1 MPAKNESV
9 FHKLNKERA
18 KWGTCTAAGILLVIL
33 SVVLLKGDAFV
44 FWTWWL
50 LALLFG
56 AVFMPV
62 TGRLFST
69 FEDRGWFF
77 SKILGIAVCGY
88 TEWLLTSV
96 NVTVFS
102 TASCVLVCAFYAGIM
117 LILAHRQSKKGMDSL
132 PWGHFRLII
141 AGELIFAAVFLLW
154 TYLAGMNPN
163 AYGTEK
169 FMDYGFMEAMMRSRT
184 LPAVD
189 MWYSEGTINYY
200 YGGQYFAVFLTKLS
214 GSRVEVTYNLMRT
227 FVAGFAF
234 ILPCSLVFQMLRD
247 EGAKKHKKISG
258 TAAKAAGAAA
268 GAAVC
273 FAGNMHYVVYRW
285 IIPLITRLRGGEI
298 PERYW
303 FPDATRYIGFDPDV
317 PDKTIHEFPC
327 YSFVLGDLH
336 AHVVNIIFVLLL
348 IGILYAYTASMRDKS
363 PDLTGGSRGILK
375 ELFIPH
381 ILAAGFLL
389 ALYQMNN
396 FWDYVIYFVVAGGT
410 ILFTNLVRQKKL
422 STAVLVTAGQA
433 AVFAGMSVLL
443 ILPFTLKFQ
452 TMVSGVALCRYHSL
466 PHQLLIL
473 WGLPVFT
480 SVILI
485 IAVILD
491 RRRDMPERG
500 IRGFL
505 GSMTYSDMFAGIL
518 ALCAAGLVLIP
529 EIVYVRDIYEEGNA
543 RANTMFKLTY
553 QAFIMFG
560 IVIGYAC
567 FRLLFMTG
575 SRILRACAVLSLIC
589 LTSTVGYAGNATKSW
604 FANSISEIKYAG
616 LYALGHLETS
626 FPEDAGAIGWLKENV
641 QGSPVVLEANGDSYT
656 GYCRVSAS
664 TGLPTPLGW
673 YVHEWLWRSDTESI
687 NRISSDVKE
696 IFTSRDPAVVKDL
709 LINYNVSYIF
719 VGEMEKEKFGGDMD
733 TEFLRSLGKVVYE
746 DSESGTMIIQVQGTT
761 KGAQVI

>member
-1 MPAKNESV
+1 MPLNNEPV
-9 FHKLNKERA
+9 LRKLKTDRV
-18 KWGTCTAAGILLVIL
+18 KWGVCAAAGALLAVL

-62 TGRLFST
+62 TGRLFCT

-102 TASCVLVCAFYAGIM
+102 TVSCVLVCALYAVIM
-117 LILAHRQSKKGMDSL
+117 LILARRQSGKGVDPL

-141 AGELIFAAVFLLW
+141 AGELAFAAVFLLW

-169 FMDYGFMEAMMRSRT
+169 FMDYGFMEAMMRSST
-184 LPAVD
+184 LPATD
-189 MWYSEGTINYY
+189 MWYSGGTINYY

-227 FVAGFAF
+227 FIAGFAF
-234 ILPCSLVFQMLRD
+234 ILPCSLVYQMLRD
-247 EGAKKHKKISG
+247 EGAKRLKRISG
-258 TAAKAAGAAA
+258 AAAKAAGAAA
-268 GAAVC
+268 GTAVC
-273 FAGNMHYVVYRW
+273 IAGNMHYVVYRW
-285 IIPLITRLRGGEI
+285 IIPLVTRLRGGES
-298 PERYW
+298 PEGYW

-348 IGILYAYTASMRDKS
+348 IGILYAFTASARDQKS
-363 PDLTGGSRGILK
+363 YLQDGRRGILR
-375 ELFIPH
+375 EIFMPH
-381 ILAAGFLL
+381 VLAAGFLL

-410 ILFTNLVRQKKL
+410 ILFTNIVRQKKL
-422 STAVLVTAGQA
+422 TAAVLITAGQA

-452 TMVSGVALCRYHSL
+452 TMVSGVALCKYHSL
-466 PHQLLIL
+466 PHQLLVL

-485 IAVILD
+485 AAVILD
-491 RRRDMPERG
+491 RRKDGADRG

-505 GSMTYSDMFAGIL
+505 GSITFSDMYAWLL
-518 ALCAAGLVLIP
+518 AVCAIGLVLVP
-529 EIVYVRDIYEEGNA
+529 EIVYVRDIYEDGNA

-560 IVIGYAC
+560 IVMGYAC
-567 FRLLFMTG
+567 FRLLLMTG
-575 SRILRACAVLSLIC
+575 SRILRACAALSLIC
-589 LTSTVGYAGNATKSW
+589 LTATVGYAGIATESW
-604 FANSISEIKYAG
+604 FADSVSDIRYAG
-616 LYALGHLETS
+616 LYALGHLDTD
-626 FPEDAGAIGWLKENV
+626 FAEDAGAIAWLKENV
-641 QGSPVVLEANGDSYT
+641 KGSPTVLEANGDSYT

-673 YVHEWLWRSDTESI
+673 YVHEWLWRSDTDAI
-687 NRISSDVKE
+687 NQISSDVND
-696 IFTSRDPAVVKDL
+696 IFTSGDPVLVKDL
-709 LINYNVSYIF
+709 LIDYNISYIF
-719 VGEMEKEKFGGDMD
+719 VGEKEKEKYGDGMD
-733 TEFLRSLGKVVYE
+733 TEFLRSLGRVVFE
-746 DSESGTMIIQVQGTT
+746 DSESGTMIIQVQGT
-761 KGAQVI
+761 KGA